1 LHLSEAENGSEMN
14 SYCRSSGKSVVQE
27 WNPLRLE
34 SGSRVGATTAGQGLG
49 GGLPA
54 LLPRKKKSSGSKP
67 ASSSK
72 GIAISKNPLPIKT
85 SQSVPE
91 ANLSATLDRLA
102 EQTRQTVESITAD
115 PEAENPGDDDMMENL
130 VKQFEELSGSQV
142 WAPCLMTN

>member
-1 LHLSEAENGSEMN
+1 
-14 SYCRSSGKSVVQE
+14 
-27 WNPLRLE
+27 LRLE

-72 GIAISKNPLPIKT
+72 GIAISKNALPIKT

-130 VKQFEELSGSQV
+130 VKEFEELSGSQV